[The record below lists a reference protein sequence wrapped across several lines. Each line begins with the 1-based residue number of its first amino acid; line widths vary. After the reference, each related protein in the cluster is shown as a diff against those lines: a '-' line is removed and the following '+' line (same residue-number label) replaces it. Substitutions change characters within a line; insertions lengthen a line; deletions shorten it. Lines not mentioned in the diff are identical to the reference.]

1 MFCLSSPMIKQF
13 FFHPCP
19 DAFTSRIIMASSSR
33 TVHALHNAIFL
44 NDCPIC
50 STGVLSATVGMHNGS
65 ADFRKPQVRMFQRFT
80 AQFGTHMIRHCQTH
94 WQQVIAVKNRRNIQ
108 FSVFCRNFC
117 NICHALLQRCI
128 CCEITFQKIIRFV
141 CFPVSFR
148 DFIGFPLRFLA
159 NSIACTLYSSSYSL
173 FFDIF
178 LSSVFPFFYFIP
190 LWLACQVLLY
200 RISLLCFYYD
210 FVEMIQLS

>member
-1 MFCLSSPMIKQF
+1 MQHWCTVCHGRNAQWLRGFSKTANSHISVFHSIVRHAYDPPLPDPLAISHSSQKLLK
-13 FFHPCP
+13 H
-19 DAFTSRIIMASSSR
+19 
-33 TVHALHNAIFL
+33 TV
-44 NDCPIC
+44 
-50 STGVLSATVGMHNGS
+50 
-65 ADFRKPQVRMFQRFT
+65 FRLLPV
-80 AQFGTHMIRHCQTH
+80 
-94 WQQVIAVKNRRNIQ
+94 
-108 FSVFCRNFC
+108 SVFCRNFC
-117 NICHALLQRCI
+117 NICHTLLQRCI

-190 LWLACQVLLY
+190 LWLTCQVLLY